1 MQASVRI
8 AALNLTKSFTWP
20 FVLICSRK
28 AFSLGRVSC
37 VVPCDGDKGL
47 EAATVAGGPGCG
59 CCRCSRELVIMAAGC
74 TKAASNDLFFAGMG
88 RGILTVAHRT
98 FDGCVC

>member
-1 MQASVRI
+1 M
-8 AALNLTKSFTWP
+8 AALYLTKSLKWP

-47 EAATVAGGPGCG
+47 EAAAVVGGPGCG
-59 CCRCSRELVIMAAGC
+59 GGGGGGCSRDLVIVAASC
-74 TKAASNDLFFAGMG
+74 TKAVSNDLFLAGMG

-98 FDGCVC
+98 FDACVC